1 MFCRNC
7 GKDQPDS
14 VESCGLCG
22 HPTGVSKKTSSLPY
36 AQEPNKPQPVSE
48 YSPTPYIPPPEY
60 NLRPSVGQQP
70 YGAPQQPYGAPP
82 QPYGGPPPMGQDPPV
97 DDGFKMLMYIVSF
110 LFPIAGIIVG
120 IVYNSKPELH
130 HKEFGKNCLMIAI
143 GTTVIGCFCYM
154 ISMGAMFSAY

>member
-1 MFCRNC
+1 MDDKVAKLKSIADLR
-7 GKDQPDS
+7 DS
-14 VESCGLCG
+14 GILSDREF
-22 HPTGVSKKTSSLPY
+22 KAEK
-36 AQEPNKPQPVSE
+36 AKIMAE
-48 YSPTPYIPPPEY
+48 
-60 NLRPSVGQQP
+60 PSVGQQP

-154 ISMGAMFSAY
+154 ISMGAMFSTY

>member
-7 GKDQPDS
+7 GKDLPDS

-36 AQEPNKPQPVSE
+36 AQEPNQSSYTPQPVPE
-48 YSPTPYIPPPEY
+48 YSPTPYIPPPE
-60 NLRPSVGQQP
+60 PSVGQQP
-70 YGAPQQPYGAPP
+70 YGAPQQPYG
-82 QPYGGPPPMGQDPPV
+82 GPPMGQDPPV

-130 HKEFGKNCLMIAI
+130 HKEFGNNCVMIAI
-143 GTTVIGCFCYM
+143 GTTLIGCFCYM

>member
-1 MFCRNC
+1 MDDKVAKLKSIADLR
-7 GKDQPDS
+7 DS
-14 VESCGLCG
+14 GILSDREF
-22 HPTGVSKKTSSLPY
+22 KAEK
-36 AQEPNKPQPVSE
+36 AKIMAE
-48 YSPTPYIPPPEY
+48 
-60 NLRPSVGQQP
+60 PSVGQQP
-70 YGAPQQPYGAPP
+70 YGAPQ

-120 IVYNSKPELH
+120 IVYNSTPELH

-154 ISMGAMFSAY
+154 ISMGAMVSTY

>member
-1 MFCRNC
+1 MDDKVAKLKSIADLR
-7 GKDQPDS
+7 DS
-14 VESCGLCG
+14 GILSDREF
-22 HPTGVSKKTSSLPY
+22 KAEK
-36 AQEPNKPQPVSE
+36 AKIMAE
-48 YSPTPYIPPPEY
+48 
-60 NLRPSVGQQP
+60 PSVGQ
-70 YGAPQQPYGAPP
+70 

>member
-1 MFCRNC
+1 MDDKVAKLKSIADLR
-7 GKDQPDS
+7 DS
-14 VESCGLCG
+14 GILSDREF
-22 HPTGVSKKTSSLPY
+22 KAEK
-36 AQEPNKPQPVSE
+36 AKIMAE
-48 YSPTPYIPPPEY
+48 
-60 NLRPSVGQQP
+60 PSVGQQP
-70 YGAPQQPYGAPP
+70 YGAPQQPYG
-82 QPYGGPPPMGQDPPV
+82 GPSPMGQDPPV

>member
-1 MFCRNC
+1 MDDKVAKLKSIADLR
-7 GKDQPDS
+7 DS
-14 VESCGLCG
+14 GILSDREF
-22 HPTGVSKKTSSLPY
+22 KAEK
-36 AQEPNKPQPVSE
+36 AKIMAE
-48 YSPTPYIPPPEY
+48 
-60 NLRPSVGQQP
+60 PSVGQQP
-70 YGAPQQPYGAPP
+70 YGAPQ

-154 ISMGAMFSAY
+154 ISMGAMFSTY